1 MPAMALSPQGVGADD
16 HQVHVVVDERRQHRA
31 HLAGVVAVQRPPH
44 ARRAS
49 GPRSSGPGV
58 AVGSAQGSS
67 GVSGVMGRAACDIR
81 HPGIS
86 VRTA

>member
-1 MPAMALSPQGVGADD
+1 MPAMALSPRASAPTIIRCTWWSTSGGSIVPTSPAWSPFSD
-16 HQVHVVVDERRQHRA
+16 RRTA
-31 HLAGVVAVQRPPH
+31 T
-44 ARRAS
+44 AS
-49 GPRSSGPGV
+49 GPRSSGPGA

-67 GVSGVMGRAACDIR
+67 GVSGVVGRAACDIR